1 MITRYASSLSFA
13 VCITFSLLFF
23 MQLLIATGISPIGT
37 TVEIDLPSLPTRRP
51 DTEIQVEEEVKP
63 PPEVE
68 PPPEIIETVIIDEGV
83 VGPVVTNFRQTKIEI
98 PISKPGQLNGG
109 VIVVAIMQPEYPRRA
124 RQRELEGYV
133 IVEFTVSSIG
143 KVIGAIV
150 LDSSSPLFEKS
161 ALRAVTRFKYKPQVV
176 DGIAIDTPG
185 IRYLFNFSLEE

>member
-1 MITRYASSLSFA
+1 
-13 VCITFSLLFF
+13 

-37 TVEIDLPSLPTRRP
+37 TVEIDPPALPTRKP
-51 DTEIQVEEEVKP
+51 DTEIQVEEEIEP

-68 PPPEIIETVIIDEGV
+68 PPPEIIETVIIDDGV
-83 VGPVVTNFRQTKIEI
+83 VGSTVTDFWQTKIEI

-109 VIVVAIMQPEYPRRA
+109 VIAVAIMQPEYPRRA
-124 RQRELEGYV
+124 RQRGLEGYV

-143 KVIGAIV
+143 KVIDAMV

-176 DGIAIDTPG
+176 DGVAIDTQG
-185 IRYLFNFSLEE
+185 IRYLFSFSLED

>member
-37 TVEIDLPSLPTRRP
+37 TVVIDPPSLPTRRP
-51 DTEIQVEEEVKP
+51 DTEVQVEEEVVP

-68 PPPEIIETVIIDEGV
+68 PPPEIIEIVIIDDRV
-83 VGPVVTNFRQTKIEI
+83 VAPLVTDFRITKIEL
-98 PISKPGQLNGG
+98 PIRKPGQLNGG
-109 VIVVAIMQPEYPRRA
+109 IIAVAIMQPEYPRRA
-124 RQRELEGYV
+124 QQRGLEGYV

-143 KVIGAIV
+143 KVIDATV
-150 LDSSSPLFEKS
+150 LDSSSSLFEQS
-161 ALRAVTRFKYKPQVV
+161 ALRAVARFKYKPQVV

-185 IRYLFNFSLEE
+185 VRYMFSFSLED

>member
-1 MITRYASSLSFA
+1 MITRYASSLSSA
-13 VCITFSLLFF
+13 LCITFSLLFF

-37 TVEIDLPSLPTRRP
+37 TVEIDPPALPTRKP
-51 DTEIQVEEEVKP
+51 DTEIQVEEEIEP

-68 PPPEIIETVIIDEGV
+68 PPPEIIETVIIDDGV
-83 VGPVVTNFRQTKIEI
+83 VGSTVTDFWQTKIEI

-109 VIVVAIMQPEYPRRA
+109 VIAVAIMQPEYPRRA
-124 RQRELEGYV
+124 RQRGLEGYV

-143 KVIGAIV
+143 KVIDAMV

-176 DGIAIDTPG
+176 DGVAIDTPG
-185 IRYLFNFSLEE
+185 IRYLFSFSLEE

>member
-37 TVEIDLPSLPTRRP
+37 TVVIDSPSLPTRRP
-51 DTEIQVEEEVKP
+51 DTEVQVEEEVVP

-68 PPPEIIETVIIDEGV
+68 PPPEIIEIVIIDDRV
-83 VGPVVTNFRQTKIEI
+83 VAPLVTDFRKPKIEL
-98 PISKPGQLNGG
+98 PIRKPGQLNGG
-109 VIVVAIMQPEYPRRA
+109 IIAVAIMQPEYPRRA
-124 RQRELEGYV
+124 QQRGLEGYV

-143 KVIGAIV
+143 KVIDATV
-150 LDSSSPLFEKS
+150 LDSSSSLFEQS
-161 ALRAVTRFKYKPQVV
+161 ALRAVARFKYKPQVV

-185 IRYLFNFSLEE
+185 VRYMFSFSLED